1 MSGSNSMQGLQGQHA
16 PVHVPVQTPVVKQYV
31 AGAGMD
37 PNLAKPM
44 DLDGFVLSPNIK
56 TQPYKV
62 QIDGMKRVYQVEH
75 GRDPKAVKGL
85 IEADEMG
92 LGKTFTMIGGSIIC
106 DEEHARK
113 YRLSVAEL
121 KKRRDE
127 RKALI
132 IALASEVSPDGT
144 PEHKEAIVLMKN
156 LEEALKQSQARQN
169 DPNVEAARAALAE
182 AMAKVAQNQVKLE
195 QQGQGSG
202 SGSASNSSNNN
213 DDAGNVEMSI
223 KKEEQDQ
230 VPDNLVK
237 VMKPGFSRRKDKPD
251 RDDDDGDKNTSHKVK
266 KEQKAKTSVKKEI
279 KHKVKKEKD
288 VSSDDEADKSTTK
301 AKDKKSSKKDKN
313 PNGQHKS
320 SASSKKHTKDKH
332 SKKSDPQ
339 VKKEQQQQQDKDDQI
354 SNSDSDDAENTK
366 QQHMHA
372 DPKVRQLLKELV
384 DEFRQQMSDLKVD
397 NGKTLI
403 VVPLDLLSHW
413 KRQLMLHANIE
424 EKDICV
430 YHGAPKVR
438 ANISWENIRWVITTY
453 ETVLSDSKKKIKKL
467 VKFRWRRLIAD
478 EAQRLRNAKG
488 KSSQAVMRL
497 PASHRYAVTATPFN
511 NSAADLAAICKFI
524 RCAKWSKVKKWK
536 TASPAEIRKWRESVL
551 LKRAITDSDLG
562 LPPLSEEILEVDLSE
577 REEQFYDELET
588 TAKASFQKF
597 MKAASSGED
606 VLLRASIVL
615 TRLLRLQQAVFHPLA
630 TMGRRATR
638 RLMSSGDGKDTSDD
652 KEEEICNNCG
662 ENDGSLKQFT
672 ECAHYICHGC
682 RHLMET
688 QCSICTL
695 HNMGDL
701 TQEHSAKTKG
711 LIDKIT
717 TRLAADP
724 TSRFVVFA
732 QWTTFLDIIEH
743 YLRKENIEY
752 LRIDGDI
759 KTSKRM
765 EIVAKFQSGTPIKD
779 KKKHEDAKVV
789 AVLDDDVDGS
799 DSDSDAAH
807 SDIGSESDT
816 EWEGSDSDS
825 DDKGKKKS
833 KSKSKGKSN
842 GKTKGKDKSNGKAS
856 TKTSTKKHKD
866 KGKAKDTKKPDS
878 AKAKSNG
885 KDEKKQTGS
894 SKDSKKKS
902 AKAKKES
909 SSKKSKT
916 KDTKAKKR
924 KRQDSS
930 SDDDDSDKD
939 SSDDDEDSA
948 NSDSDT
954 RSKAKGKAKSKEK
967 PKAKKQKHG
976 KDEKPASK
984 KAVTGKRKRQ
994 EDSDDEKSTKNSS
1007 DSETDKPKSKK
1018 HKTSVKTAKS
1028 GGKTGS
1034 DSAKGSKETK
1044 TSKSSKDDEPMSIS
1058 DDNDTT
1064 SVESGSGSGTAVAIV
1079 KRGPPVLL
1087 STTHVGGLGLDLTT
1101 ADVMFQVDQNY
1112 NPQIELQNR
1121 GRVFRIG
1128 QKRPVTVYRVRAR
1141 AHGAL
1146 ARVEKMMVRVK
1157 EFKRISAEYLLAGS
1171 VSAADVKK
1179 AKGKKQK
1186 TTRMLID
1193 AYLKPDS

>member
-1 MSGSNSMQGLQGQHA
+1 MNGSNGSNSTQGSHGQHA
-16 PVHVPVQTPVVKQYV
+16 PVHAPVAPVVQHV

-44 DLDGFVLSPNIK
+44 DLDGFFLSTNIK

-113 YRLSVAEL
+113 YDVAVNEL
-121 KKRRDE
+121 KKRRNE

-132 IALASEVSPDGT
+132 TALAHEVSPDET
-144 PEHKEAIVLMKN
+144 PERRAALTLMKN
-156 LEEALKQSQARQN
+156 LEVALKESQGRLG
-169 DPNVEAARAALAE
+169 DPNVEVARAALTE
-182 AMAKVAQNQVKLE
+182 AMAKTAQNQVKIE
-195 QQGQGSG
+195 HEGQGSG
-202 SGSASNSSNNN
+202 SGIGSNSGSGNGTSASSKN
-213 DDAGNVEMSI
+213 DSQAEDEG
-223 KKEEQDQ
+223 
-230 VPDNLVK
+230 VPDNLIK
-237 VMKPGFSRRKDKPD
+237 VMKPGFSKRKDRPD
-251 RDDDDGDKNTSHKVK
+251 KDDEDDDHEFEKKPQIKKEEDTVKVK
-266 KEQKAKTSVKKEI
+266 KED
-279 KHKVKKEKD
+279 KVKKEKNSQ
-288 VSSDDEADKSTTK
+288 VKGK
-301 AKDKKSSKKDKN
+301 RDKKDEKKKNKKNKKNSSSKHNEKE
-313 PNGQHKS
+313 HKTS
-320 SASSKKHTKDKH
+320 DSKKGNKNQHAKT
-332 SKKSDPQ
+332 
-339 VKKEQQQQQDKDDQI
+339 VKTETASRDKDEQI
-354 SNSDSDDAENTK
+354 SNSDSESSENDDIR
-366 QQHMHA
+366 HA

-413 KRQLMLHANIE
+413 KRQLMLHANID

-438 ANISWENIRWVITTY
+438 DKISWDNIRWVITTY

-536 TASPAEIRKWRESVL
+536 TATPAEIRKWRESVL

-577 REEQFYDELET
+577 REEAFYDELET

-638 RLMSSGDGKDTSDD
+638 RLMASGDGKDTSDE

-662 ENDGSLKQFT
+662 DNDGSLKRFT

-711 LIDKIT
+711 LIDKIVS
-717 TRLAADP
+717 RLKADP
-724 TSRFVVFA
+724 SDRFVVFA

-759 KTSKRM
+759 KTSVRM
-765 EIVAKFQSGTPIKD
+765 EIVAKFQSGTPIKN
-779 KKKHEDAKVV
+779 KKKHEDDKVV
-789 AVLDDDVDGS
+789 SLLDDNVDGSGS

-816 EWEGSDSDS
+816 EWEGYGSDSDA
-825 DDKGKKKS
+825 KGKKP
-833 KSKSKGKSN
+833 KSKGKHKTI
-842 GKTKGKDKSNGKAS
+842 KTKDKKKSSKKLDKGDKKDKNKKNQKTES
-856 TKTSTKKHKD
+856 TKS
-866 KGKAKDTKKPDS
+866 KP
-878 AKAKSNG
+878 NG
-885 KDEKKQTGS
+885 KDEKKTKSGKISQGS
-894 SKDSKKKS
+894 KKQDSKKP
-902 AKAKKES
+902 KA
-909 SSKKSKT
+909 SKK
-916 KDTKAKKR
+916 ANGKKR
-924 KRQDSS
+924 KRQDSDDDDS
-930 SDDDDSDKD
+930 DKSNSDDDDSD
-939 SSDDDEDSA
+939 
-948 NSDSDT
+948 SDSD
-954 RSKAKGKAKSKEK
+954 AKKSKNKSKTKSKVESK
-967 PKAKKQKHG
+967 NKAKKHKH
-976 KDEKPASK
+976 DENDDQTKTK
-984 KAVTGKRKRQ
+984 TKTGKRKRQ
-994 EDSDDEKSTKNSS
+994 EDSDDEKSD
-1007 DSETDKPKSKK
+1007 DSESDKRKSKK
-1018 HKTSVKTAKS
+1018 A
-1028 GGKTGS
+1028 
-1034 DSAKGSKETK
+1034 K
-1044 TSKSSKDDEPMSIS
+1044 TSKDSGIKTKAKTKGDETRNVSENGQREVVLDDAVNGA
-1058 DDNDTT
+1058 NDLAA
-1064 SVESGSGSGTAVAIV
+1064 SSGSGSGPDNDSALAV

-1087 STTHVGGLGLDLTT
+1087 STTHVGGLGLDLTS
-1101 ADVMFQVDQNY
+1101 ANVMFQVDQNY

-1128 QKRPVTVYRVRAR
+1128 QKRPVTVYRIRAR
-1141 AHGAL
+1141 AHGSS